1 LQETKISDR
10 VADFAIEILGTTFQ
24 YDFVPSVGA
33 SGGILLAW
41 SSPAWEVSN
50 VWKGHFSLSVQLTRP
65 GSADFTWWLT
75 TVYGPQPDI
84 DKAQFLD
91 ELREFRAVAGGPWL
105 LCGDFNMIYRAQDKN
120 NDRLDRRCMRRFRR
134 FLSELLLEEIEI
146 QGRRF
151 TWSSETTEPTLVLL
165 DRFFAS
171 DGWFALFQNH
181 VVAPLSTDCS
191 DHCPLLLQ
199 VVAPSIF
206 K

>member
-1 LQETKISDR
+1 MSEAFSCLVWNVRGLNDRARRTVVRSLVAAHRPSFVCLQETKISDR

-146 QGRRF
+146 
-151 TWSSETTEPTLVLL
+151 
-165 DRFFAS
+165 
-171 DGWFALFQNH
+171 
-181 VVAPLSTDCS
+181 
-191 DHCPLLLQ
+191 
-199 VVAPSIF
+199 
-206 K
+206 